1 MKERNQ
7 HWLMETK
14 LKVSRVV
21 KNINRPVNF
30 NPIISSKVL
39 INSLQPWF
47 GLQHQ
52 DFLIICDHNW
62 DHIGCICPWYQ
73 QTQLQLIFKTLIS
86 NDLRFHSK
94 NPCQKKESLFH
105 VLYVSESDKI

>member
-39 INSLQPWF
+39 INSLQP
-47 GLQHQ
+47 
-52 DFLIICDHNW
+52 
-62 DHIGCICPWYQ
+62 
-73 QTQLQLIFKTLIS
+73 
-86 NDLRFHSK
+86 
-94 NPCQKKESLFH
+94 
-105 VLYVSESDKI
+105 